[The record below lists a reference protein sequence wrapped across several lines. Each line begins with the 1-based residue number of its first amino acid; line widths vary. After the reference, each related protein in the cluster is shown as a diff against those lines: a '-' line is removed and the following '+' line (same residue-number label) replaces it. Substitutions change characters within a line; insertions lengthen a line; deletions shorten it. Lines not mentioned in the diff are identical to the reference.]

1 MLKSAKK
8 KGQKVLSVLLSL
20 VMALGVLLTPS
31 VFFPEVSAAHI
42 DIGANPATIQAPFWT
57 LKKN

>member
-42 DIGANPATIQAPFWT
+42 DIGANPTPVVT
-57 LKKN
+57 LQ